1 MKQNLEIKNL
11 ISWQYIRNLFNEVS
25 DSSCRSAVIAEF
37 DQNMMENMY
46 KWLSQEKKSIKVK
59 VPLSTVIAIYETLK
73 LVDPNYF
80 NLDAQDL
87 LNTTHKI
94 IINHESRNSNHSRQ
108 IGKSGE
114 TEKISN
120 LRIR

>member
-11 ISWQYIRNLFNEVS
+11 VSWHYIRNLFIDVS
-25 DSSCRSAVIAEF
+25 DNSCRSAVIAEF

-46 KWLSQEKKSIKVK
+46 KWLSTEKKSIKVK

-73 LVDPNYF
+73 LVNPSYF

-87 LNTTHKI
+87 FNTTNQI
-94 IINHESRNSNHSRQ
+94 IVNHESRKHQRR
-108 IGKSGE
+108 IEGE
-114 TEKISN
+114 SKEI
-120 LRIR
+120 RIR